1 MNKSK
6 SSLFLMEILVSIL
19 LFSIASAVCVQVFVK
34 ASQLNK
40 SSRELEQ
47 SLRVAQNFAEIMRN
61 SKTPAE
67 TLQSLFPDA
76 KVDRSEISVS
86 FDQSFAPCPK
96 ESTNALYCAFLT
108 FEETDN
114 LHHMQIRIENIQT
127 EQEIYSLKVSKYREE
142 AGGVQ

>member
-19 LFSIASAVCVQVFVK
+19 LFSVASAVCVQVFVK

-67 TLQSLFPDA
+67 TLFPDA

-127 EQEIYSLKVSKYREE
+127 GQEIYSLKVSKYTEE

>member
-47 SLRVAQNFAEIMRN
+47 SLRIAQNFAEIMR
-61 SKTPAE
+61 SSRAPAE
-67 TLQSLFPDA
+67 TLQSLYPDA
-76 KVDRSEISVS
+76 KMNHSEISVF
-86 FDQSFAPCPK
+86 FDQSFVPCPK

-108 FEETDN
+108 FQETAN

-127 EQEIYSLKVSKYREE
+127 GQEIYSLKVSKYAEE